1 MPIGPYPDF
10 ATCVAAQKKK
20 GKDDNAAKKIC
31 GFLEK
36 QSRSGSN
43 VEIDDQNDHLFLRA
57 FLLDSSVN
65 QNAWGVSPDTLQ
77 QNIQTYIG
85 KPLVVQE
92 DFQHP
97 DSGDPNYEHHLQYQ
111 EKFRIGNIVGIAEN
125 KGIYSAIVD
134 VTDPNAKDAF
144 RQGNLPLYVSPQ
156 LFHDGVGKEADD
168 NAATWRGTHLAIVN
182 EPAYGAVKAR
192 VTGQCNGDSKTCL
205 AQLKRASCNFCIK
218 ETIKNYVSNKSN
230 QSNSSLEKN
239 SRTYNS
245 KLAEVKDETI
255 KETIQTVSIE
265 EFNKIKQAL
274 ETMTSERDA
283 LKQTNTQITEENKT
297 VSASLDSL
305 KGEYRKDKVSS
316 ILANVFY
323 KTDEDRSTAVESFTK
338 SGMTY
343 EEIDKHVAPLR
354 TVKQASTQETKLP
367 QKSAASEEEQE
378 SESPFIS
385 LWKSQ
390 FGGSR

>member
-1 MPIGPYPDF
+1 MPADVH
-10 ATCVAAQKKK
+10 ACVDAILAK
-20 GKDDNAAKKIC
+20 GDKTESEAWAIC
-31 GFLEK
+31 
-36 QSRSGSN
+36 QSKFGS
-43 VEIDDQNDHLFLRA
+43 VAEVDDQQDHLFLRA

-65 QNAWGVSPDTLQ
+65 QNAWGVSPETLA

-111 EKFRIGNIVGIAEN
+111 ERFRIGNIMGIAEN
-125 KGIYSAIVD
+125 KGIYSAIID
-134 VTDPNAKDAF
+134 VTDPNAKEAF
-144 RQGNLPLYVSPQ
+144 RNGDLPLYVSPQ
-156 LFHDGVGKEADD
+156 MFHDGVGKEPDD
-168 NAATWRGTHLAIVN
+168 NAVTWRGTHLAIVK

-218 ETIKNYVSNKSN
+218 KTIENYKLSNK
-230 QSNSSLEKN
+230 QLETNSSLENKN
-239 SRTYNS
+239 VIKSS
-245 KLAEVKDETI
+245 KLSEGKDEKVPT
-255 KETIQTVSIE
+255 ETKINETVSIE
-265 EFNKIKQAL
+265 EFNKLKQAL
-274 ETMTSERDA
+274 EKANAENEA
-283 LKQTNTQITEENKT
+283 LKQTNNQITEENKT
-297 VSASLDSL
+297 VSASLESL

-323 KTDEDRSTAVESFTK
+323 KSDDERNKAIDSFTK

-343 EEIDKHVAPLR
+343 EEIDGHVAPLR
-354 TVKQASTQETKLP
+354 TVKQASKETKLP
-367 QKSAASEEEQE
+367 QKSAAVEEEQE
-378 SESPFIS
+378 SPFIT
-385 LWKSQ
+385 LWKNQ